1 MYAKQAQQYV
11 GDSSLDIDDQE
22 EFKDSTENINS
33 DVDKNVSN
41 DATELD
47 IDNQEKSEHHY
58 NYEEIDLSDITQR
71 HEVNHDDVTVSDAVN
86 HDSDIENDSAQG
98 RDEYALTD
106 STVEDGKVNQEFE
119 SNTQNFD
126 SGYRDFETNDN
137 TSKSLNNV
145 DDADYREIDESIPS
159 SNHVTSE
166 PMSSSQELSESQQ
179 NLMSNNGNKE
189 ADIMLLHKVL
199 IMKLNML
206 RSVNV
211 NPI

>member
-1 MYAKQAQQYV
+1 M
-11 GDSSLDIDDQE
+11 
-22 EFKDSTENINS
+22 
-33 DVDKNVSN
+33 
-41 DATELD
+41 
-47 IDNQEKSEHHY
+47 
-58 NYEEIDLSDITQR
+58 
-71 HEVNHDDVTVSDAVN
+71 
-86 HDSDIENDSAQG
+86 
-98 RDEYALTD
+98 
-106 STVEDGKVNQEFE
+106 NQEFE

>member
-1 MYAKQAQQYV
+1 
-11 GDSSLDIDDQE
+11 
-22 EFKDSTENINS
+22 
-33 DVDKNVSN
+33 
-41 DATELD
+41 
-47 IDNQEKSEHHY
+47 
-58 NYEEIDLSDITQR
+58 
-71 HEVNHDDVTVSDAVN
+71 
-86 HDSDIENDSAQG
+86 
-98 RDEYALTD
+98 ALTD

-179 NLMSNNGNKE
+179 KPNEQQWQQRSGHNAVTQSVDHETEYAKKRKRQSDIKSETSSEPDSASENQSDSTENNDETSNDNTSMSSTKPM
-189 ADIMLLHKVL
+189 DM
-199 IMKLNML
+199 
-206 RSVNV
+206 VNSSEHQYESMS
-211 NPI
+211 PSDDG